1 MDYLREMSALTNCL
15 KATRLISKSQHQK
28 LSVLDGLALNA
39 HMAMC
44 KYCKSFQKDLEYVK
58 VKLSEIDQ
66 EEVYLMN
73 ENYKKEL
80 TQKVLEELKK

>member
-1 MDYLREMSALTNCL
+1 MSALTNCL
-15 KATRLISKSQHQK
+15 EATRLISKSQHQK
-28 LSVLDGLALNA
+28 LKLLDNLALNA
-39 HMAMC
+39 HMVLC

-80 TQKVLEELKK
+80 TQKVLKELEK

>member
-1 MDYLREMSALTNCL
+1 MSTLTNCL
-15 KATRLISKSQHQK
+15 EATRLISKSQHQK
-28 LSVLDGLALNA
+28 LTLLDGIALNT
-39 HMAMC
+39 HIVLC

-66 EEVYLMN
+66 EEIYLMN

-80 TQKVLEELKK
+80 VQKVLEALEK